1 MDPMVCEYYLKLA
14 SAYKPLNDTGSLKNE
29 F

>member
-1 MDPMVCEYYLKLA
+1 MVCEYYLKLA